1 MEPSGKASAET
12 QSSGSPQEY
21 ILKQGK
27 AARTMGQSR
36 VPAGRGAGRF
46 SSSATAQCPSCTA
59 GHCRSVRRGHP
70 SQGHSAGP
78 ACSQQREGTVRT
90 KPLTA
95 ISEVFQRPSW
105 CHASLKPLSK
115 AKVLSKSIKQP
126 TGYKPTQQKAVA
138 SRLVSLAPSP
148 PESVSLLTDLWSQ
161 ETRGAGGGGRG
172 PYMMYTFS
180 ACEKWKTS
188 LVLGQTTLS
197 SWRIDS
203 REL

>member
-12 QSSGSPQEY
+12 QSSGSPREY

-36 VPAGRGAGRF
+36 TPVGRGAGRF

-90 KPLTA
+90 KPLTP
-95 ISEVFQRPSW
+95 ISEGPSAPLGVTPASSLSQRRKSFPKASSSRQVTHPPSR
-105 CHASLKPLSK
+105 
-115 AKVLSKSIKQP
+115 
-126 TGYKPTQQKAVA
+126 
-138 SRLVSLAPSP
+138 RLVQADSSVAPP
-148 PESVSLLTDLWSQ
+148 PLLSVSLLTDLWSQ
-161 ETRGAGGGGRG
+161 ETRGAGDGGRG